1 MVLKKEGNVQKVAGL
16 AEQSPDM
23 GKLREHDKEGGKW
36 VEEMKG
42 RSKGNKGREI
52 SGVGGGGTSMQWQ
65 NGGKTNQELHKEW
78 RIFKRGPE
86 RWKKTRLTT
95 HEYSLSATTE
105 VNQEVEKQTN
115 SFSTGLT
122 C

>member
-52 SGVGGGGTSMQWQ
+52 SGVGGRD
-65 NGGKTNQELHKEW
+65 KYAAAEW
-78 RIFKRGPE
+78 REEKSRVAQ
-86 RWKKTRLTT
+86 R
-95 HEYSLSATTE
+95 
-105 VNQEVEKQTN
+105 VEN
-115 SFSTGLT
+115 F
-122 C
+122 

>member
-1 MVLKKEGNVQKVAGL
+1 MKKKEGVVLKKEGNVQKVAGL

-52 SGVGGGGTSMQWQ
+52 SGVGGGGD
-65 NGGKTNQELHKEW
+65 KYAVAEW
-78 RIFKRGPE
+78 REDKSRVAQ
-86 RWKKTRLTT
+86 R
-95 HEYSLSATTE
+95 
-105 VNQEVEKQTN
+105 VENFLK
-115 SFSTGLT
+115 GA
-122 C
+122 

>member
-52 SGVGGGGTSMQWQ
+52 SGVGGAGQVCSGRMEGREIKSCTKSGEFLKGGLKD
-65 NGGKTNQELHKEW
+65 GK
-78 RIFKRGPE
+78 IRG
-86 RWKKTRLTT
+86 
-95 HEYSLSATTE
+95 
-105 VNQEVEKQTN
+105 
-115 SFSTGLT
+115 
-122 C
+122 